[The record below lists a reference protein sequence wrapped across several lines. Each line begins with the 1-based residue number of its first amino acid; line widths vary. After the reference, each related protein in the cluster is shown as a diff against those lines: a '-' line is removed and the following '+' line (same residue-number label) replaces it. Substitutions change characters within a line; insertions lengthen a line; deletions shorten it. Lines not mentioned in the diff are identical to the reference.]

1 MTLKANRGK
10 KRYFGFHQINK
21 FCASKGTIKKGNTSL
36 ESLCTICGNIK
47 LFFWYGKQYDGSSE
61 DTEVIWDSAIP
72 LLGVCSKESKIWA
85 DTCTL
90 VYRAIIHNN
99 KNVEAT
105 QESIKDDW
113 ISKIEHTCNRILFR
127 FNEKRGLPRW
137 LSGKES
143 AFSAGDSGDA
153 ASIPELGR
161 SPGGGNGN
169 PLQYSCLGNPMDRGA
184 WRATVHGAHT
194 TGGPTQL
201 SK

>member
-1 MTLKANRGK
+1 MTPKANRGK
-10 KRYFGFHQINK
+10 KRYFGFHQSNK
-21 FCASKGTIKKGNTSL
+21 FCALKGTIKKGNTSL
-36 ESLCTICGNIK
+36 ESLCTIGGNIK
-47 LFFWYGKQYDGSSE
+47 LFFWYGKQYDGSS
-61 DTEVIWDSAIP
+61 AIP
-72 LLGVCSKESKIWA
+72 LLGVHSKESKIWT

-90 VYRAIIHNN
+90 VHRAIIHNSN
-99 KNVEAT
+99 NVEAT

-113 ISKIEHTCNRILFR
+113 INKMEHTCNRILFR
-127 FNEKRGLPRW
+127 FNEKGGFPGGSV
-137 LSGKES
+137 SGKES
-143 AFSAGDSGDA
+143 VCDAGDAGDA

-184 WRATVHGAHT
+184 WRVTVHGAHI